1 MLAGPQ
7 REFSPE
13 GRVGFQRQGDAAG
26 GLSPDRDDLGA
37 GIAKGPGRL
46 HQLGVTVDAVRAGK
60 QVDQR

>member
-1 MLAGPQ
+1 MLTGAEG
-7 REFSPE
+7 RTGPE
-13 GRVGFQRQGDAAG
+13 GCVRFQRQGDAAG

-46 HQLGVTVDAVRAGK
+46 HQLGVAVDAVRTGE